1 MPILVLRNL
10 EEEANKFY
18 DRAYKSYNA
27 DLLTI
32 CYVKHFL
39 SPYIDSEANHNAT
52 LSKFHSLRKVL
63 LLVIRIV
70 YLKINRGFLPFP
82 NYFNNTETPIFA
94 IDITNLLSTLF
105 DFSKIITDMDK
116 DSNTSN
122 S

>member
-1 MPILVLRNL
+1 M
-10 EEEANKFY
+10 
-18 DRAYKSYNA
+18 
-27 DLLTI
+27 
-32 CYVKHFL
+32 
-39 SPYIDSEANHNAT
+39 
-52 LSKFHSLRKVL
+52 
-63 LLVIRIV
+63 IRIV

-122 S
+122 SWDCRNSIYSYPPAGHVITGNLNSNPDSSVRNIISKDLI